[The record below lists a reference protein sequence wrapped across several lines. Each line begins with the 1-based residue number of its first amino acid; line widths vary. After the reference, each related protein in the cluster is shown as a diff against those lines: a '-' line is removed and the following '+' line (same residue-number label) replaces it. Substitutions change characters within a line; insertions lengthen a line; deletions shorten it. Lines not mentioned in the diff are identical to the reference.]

1 MMATKMDNAAGKW
14 AGRAMLVIVGWIGCS
29 TYYGTLHLKRAE
41 AKLQT
46 VQAVDIPKLKSVIH
60 CEDARAD
67 KTAKIAKQAI
77 ASQYVDSVPIPDA
90 KAIPQDCP
98 HPPIVK

>member
-1 MMATKMDNAAGKW
+1 MMAAKLDNEAGKW
-14 AGRAMLVIVGWIGCS
+14 SGRFALVIMGWLACS
-29 TYYGTLHLKRAE
+29 AFYGTLHLTKDA

-46 VQAVDIPKLKSVIH
+46 VQTVDIPKLKSVIH
-60 CEDARAD
+60 CEDIRAD

-98 HPPIVK
+98 HPPNVK

>member
-1 MMATKMDNAAGKW
+1 MIAAHMDYVAGKW
-14 AGRAMLVIVGWIGCS
+14 TKRLSLVLAGWIACS
-29 TYYGTLHLKRAE
+29 AYYGTLHLKKSE

-46 VQAVDIPKLKSVIH
+46 VQAVDIPKLKKAIN

-67 KTAKIAKQAI
+67 KASSIAKQAI

-90 KAIPQDCP
+90 KAIPKDCP
-98 HPPIVK
+98 HPASVK